1 MSTDK
6 SKMADEQQ
14 EQLLRR
20 PPANVAPA
28 PAGAA
33 GIGFSWLT
41 LLGFAFLTF
50 NSAMAIYR
58 SDGDPAAIGFVAFSY
73 VDLVLLFVC
82 LRWYERE
89 APGSATRGKLKVGVW
104 ILTTLLTMAFS
115 YKVAAIM
122 PLAVKV
128 VIWAMACA
136 TVLGGF
142 YGFFVYTEKVC
153 QIRFN
158 MFLLF
163 LFHLTSPSSHRL
175 RDLPVALLGCL
186 KYGVYGPVE
195 HPTRPHLLPR
205 RETPCPALP
214 CRTSDL
220 ASTACG
226 SGGALAASHCRP
238 KPL

>member
-1 MSTDK
+1 MSTAK

-14 EQLLRR
+14 ERLLHHA
-20 PPANVAPA
+20 PANAAPA
-28 PAGAA
+28 PAA
-33 GIGFSWLT
+33 GFSWLT

-58 SDGDPAAIGFVAFSY
+58 SDGDLAAIGFVAFSY

-89 APGSATRGKLKVGVW
+89 APGCATRGKLKVGVW

-142 YGFFVYTEKVC
+142 FVYTEKVC
-153 QIRFN
+153 QIRFH
-158 MFLLF
+158 MFLLLSF
-163 LFHLTSPSSHRL
+163 LFRV
-175 RDLPVALLGCL
+175 LPVALLGCL
-186 KYGVYGPVE
+186 KYGAP
-195 HPTRPHLLPR
+195 PRPHLLPVAS
-205 RETPCPALP
+205 THPCPGGLFFPLP
-214 CRTSDL
+214 TVKL
-220 ASTACG
+220 EKIIYTPAVN
-226 SGGALAASHCRP
+226 
-238 KPL
+238 

>member
-20 PPANVAPA
+20 PPANAAPA
-28 PAGAA
+28 PAAAA

-122 PLAVKV
+122 PLAVM
-128 VIWAMACA
+128 WSFGPWRAP
-136 TVLGGF
+136 
-142 YGFFVYTEKVC
+142 
-153 QIRFN
+153 
-158 MFLLF
+158 
-163 LFHLTSPSSHRL
+163 PSS
-175 RDLPVALLGCL
+175 
-186 KYGVYGPVE
+186 E
-195 HPTRPHLLPR
+195 
-205 RETPCPALP
+205 
-214 CRTSDL
+214 
-220 ASTACG
+220 ASTASSCTRRRKG
-226 SGGALAASHCRP
+226 KKTWRKFDIRVCQCKMIKDGFSLSNYVTKERRAIR
-238 KPL
+238 